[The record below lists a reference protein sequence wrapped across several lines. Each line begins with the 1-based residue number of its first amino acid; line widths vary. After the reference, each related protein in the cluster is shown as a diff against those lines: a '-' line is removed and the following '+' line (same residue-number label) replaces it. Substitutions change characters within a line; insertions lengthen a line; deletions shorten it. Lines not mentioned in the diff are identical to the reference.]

1 MSRENAVSGDRGKEC
16 ELDVWEDIVLAM
28 LAVYQYP
35 IDRIET
41 KRDAMRR
48 ADLFDPRKLAS
59 SSIKVLT
66 EELRTA
72 GYDRGGLT
80 WQYADR
86 LISLGKHVARCD
98 SEELQRLLR
107 AGGVEEIRR
116 VLLPIY
122 GVGPKVVENFG
133 ELRRRRQQDAASG
146 SGS

>member
-1 MSRENAVSGDRGKEC
+1 MRGDRGQEC
-16 ELDVWEDIVLAM
+16 ELTVWEDAVLAM

-48 ADLFDPRKLAS
+48 ANLFDPEKLAS
-59 SSIKVLT
+59 SSITGLT
-66 EELRTA
+66 EELKTA

-86 LISLGKHVARCD
+86 LISLGKHVSQCD

-107 AGGVEEIRR
+107 AGGVEEIRQA
-116 VLLPIY
+116 LLPIY
-122 GVGPKVVENFG
+122 GVGPKVIENFL
-133 ELRRRRQQDAASG
+133 EMRRRRQQDVGSG
-146 SGS
+146 SGC